1 MTRSRTSSAGVA
13 CERQD
18 RNVAR
23 VIRGAAG
30 EPETV
35 EYNA

>member
-1 MTRSRTSSAGVA
+1 MTRPRTSSAGVA
-13 CERQD
+13 CERQHTTA
-18 RNVAR
+18 AR
-23 VIRGAAG
+23 VTRAAAG